1 MLCRNALWDFF
12 RDAIT
17 SCCWLS
23 RDCARSW
30 GRFPFNQSVGFEFSA
45 TSRSEWNGIL
55 QNFQKQGNRA
65 RYTQIFEIFFS
76 EVFFPFNFA
85 PGKSR
90 IFGWM
95 PPNSEIQQFPEFL
108 ETFRGNFCT
117 ICRRFQILESFGSME
132 SSLGLNSTRHCPS
145 LWRDLKWPKSYLNPF
160 QYSLILPIRA
170 FFIFAV
176 SFKAFINFFSRKQVF
191 CSI

>member
-17 SCCWLS
+17 SVVGYHEIALE
-23 RDCARSW
+23 AG

-55 QNFQKQGNRA
+55 QNFRKQGNRA

-90 IFGWM
+90 IFG
-95 PPNSEIQQFPEFL
+95 
-108 ETFRGNFCT
+108 
-117 ICRRFQILESFGSME
+117 
-132 SSLGLNSTRHCPS
+132 
-145 LWRDLKWPKSYLNPF
+145 
-160 QYSLILPIRA
+160 
-170 FFIFAV
+170 
-176 SFKAFINFFSRKQVF
+176 
-191 CSI
+191 